1 MDIGADLRKARIAQ
15 QRSID
20 DVSRSTKISSAVLRA
35 IENDD
40 FAKVPGGLF
49 ARGFLR
55 AYARDVGLDAEE
67 IVRRYRSEF
76 EVPETAPDTRA
87 TQPPAWPSLSKL
99 TGPEDEVVRTRR
111 SQIVEFGAILI
122 VVAACFAFVRQSQRP
137 QSAPAQ
143 AEVPAA
149 AAAPSTAE
157 RPVATTGPNAAAA
170 VGAELKVELHPKG
183 PCWVEATADGERV
196 VAKLMNAGDR
206 QAITVRE
213 DLTLRIGD
221 PTAFAFSIDGVP
233 GRPFG
238 RTSQPETIRINRQN
252 YATFL
257 EPRR

>member
-1 MDIGADLRKARIAQ
+1 MDIGADLRKARIAR

-20 DVSRSTKISSAVLRA
+20 DVSRATKISSAVLRA

-55 AYARDVGLDAEE
+55 AFARDVGLDAEE
-67 IVRRYRSEF
+67 VVRRYRSEF
-76 EVPETAPDTRA
+76 EEPEPAPNTPA
-87 TQPPAWPSLSKL
+87 TQSPAWPSLSKL

-111 SQIVEFGAILI
+111 GQIVEVGAILI
-122 VVAACFAFVRQSQRP
+122 VVAACFAFVRQSQP
-137 QSAPAQ
+137 SQSAPAQ

-149 AAAPSTAE
+149 APATAE
-157 RPVATTGPNAAAA
+157 LPVATTGRNAAA
-170 VGAELKVELHPKG
+170 GAELKVELHPKG
-183 PCWVEATADGERV
+183 PCWVEATADGEHV

-206 QAITVRE
+206 QAINVRE
-213 DLTLRIGD
+213 DLTLRVGD

-238 RTSQPETIRINRQN
+238 RTSQPVTIRINRQN
-252 YATFL
+252 YETFL

>member
-1 MDIGADLRKARIAQ
+1 MDIGADLRKARIAR
-15 QRSID
+15 QRSIE
-20 DVSRSTKISSAVLRA
+20 DVSRSTKISSSVLRA

-67 IVRRYRSEF
+67 MVRRYRSEF
-76 EVPETAPDTRA
+76 EVPEPAPE
-87 TQPPAWPSLSKL
+87 TQAAQLPARPSLSKL

-111 SQIVEFGAILI
+111 GQIVELGVILV
-122 VVAACFAFVRQSQRP
+122 VVAACFAFLRQSQP
-137 QSAPAQ
+137 SQSAPVQ

-149 AAAPSTAE
+149 APSTAE
-157 RPVATTGPNAAAA
+157 TPVATTGRNAAA
-170 VGAELKVELHPKG
+170 GAELKVDLHPNG

-213 DLTLRIGD
+213 DLTLRVGD
-221 PTAFAFSIDGVP
+221 PTAFAFSIEGVP

-252 YATFL
+252 YETFL
-257 EPRR
+257 EPR